1 LVRGET
7 ERLHEAIFSEQTF
20 HAAEDQMRCVRTDRY
35 KYIRFYQDGT
45 RAILPN
51 VDNSPTK
58 TLQHDAGVL
67 TKPRAKEM
75 LFDLMYD
82 PHEFH
87 NLISDSDYEDV
98 RKDLAGRLER
108 WMRETEDPLLKGLVS
123 LPDGA
128 RVTPRTKYDPRLP
141 E

>member
-1 LVRGET
+1 
-7 ERLHEAIFSEQTF
+7 
-20 HAAEDQMRCVRTDRY
+20 
-35 KYIRFYQDGT
+35 
-45 RAILPN
+45 
-51 VDNSPTK
+51 
-58 TLQHDAGVL
+58 
-67 TKPRAKEM
+67 M